1 MNVLGRRSVLADMS
15 RDAPVRAAILRGFC
29 GRLADRMLKA
39 AGLPK
44 MTAAE
49 KLSGRLCYT
58 PITQEK
64 ESL

>member
-1 MNVLGRRSVLADMS
+1 MS
-15 RDAPVRAAILRGFC
+15 RGAPIREAILRGFC